1 MNSFTFYKVSGMIP
15 HSWLHAQ
22 KGISR
27 VGLEAILLT
36 LEHPFAKYKLLGIIE
51 EVINFL

>member
-1 MNSFTFYKVSGMIP
+1 MKSFNFYKVSGMIP

-36 LEHPFAKYKLLGIIE
+36 LEHPFAKYKLLGIVE
-51 EVINFL
+51 AVIYLL